1 MTGHV
6 CPECGTEREPTG
18 RPACTCALRA
28 DRSAEVAA
36 SEDFDPLRIRPYV
49 TLENR
54 ADLAAPGNPGD
65 LEGGDPGSTM
75 PLRPVAPPAEGDL
88 GAPMRPRPGATGLAA
103 DELGATVAFRAAPQG
118 ARGTVRPAQDGPQTN
133 PGRKGARGTAR
144 PAAHGPQTTDRPRR
158 PLLLALATTVAI
170 ATLGTAAFAG
180 GLFGG
185 DSDADATGPATAV
198 STAPDPATTSSTPSP
213 SAPEPT
219 RSTPRTSP
227 SPHKSSPSPSRTP
240 KASTSPSR
248 RPTTPSPTPSQV
260 TGTVDTPTAPVAPP
274 ATAPVLRRGDDG
286 PEVAELQD
294 RLAQLT
300 IYNGRVDGHF
310 GSKTENAVRTYQ
322 SYMGLESDPPGV
334 YGPETRSALEA
345 QTS

>member
-49 TLENR
+49 TLEDVGSR
-54 ADLAAPGNPGD
+54 ESA
-65 LEGGDPGSTM
+65 EGGDPAMTM
-75 PLRPVAPPAEGDL
+75 PLRPVPPHAGQGL
-88 GAPMRPRPGATGLAA
+88 GSPMRPGPGTTGLPA
-103 DELGATVAFRAAPQG
+103 DELGATAAFRATPQ
-118 ARGTVRPAQDGPQTN
+118 
-133 PGRKGARGTAR
+133 GARGTAR
-144 PAAHGPQTTDRPRR
+144 PATHDPQPTDRRRRR
-158 PLLLALATTVAI
+158 PLLLAALALA
-170 ATLGTAAFAG
+170 ATATIVAFAG
-180 GLFGG
+180 GSLFGG
-185 DSDADATGPATAV
+185 DSDTDATGPATTV
-198 STAPDPATTSSTPSP
+198 STAPDPATTSSSPSP
-213 SAPEPT
+213 TTPEPRT
-219 RSTPRTSP
+219 TPHTSP
-227 SPHKSSPSPSRTP
+227 SPRKSSPSPSRTP

-248 RPTTPSPTPSQV
+248 RPATPTPTPSQV
-260 TGTVDTPTAPVAPP
+260 TGTVDTTTAPAAPP
-274 ATAPVLRRGDDG
+274 ATAPVLRKGDDG
-286 PEVAELQD
+286 PEVTELQD

-300 IYNGRVDGHF
+300 IYNGRIDGHF

>member
-49 TLENR
+49 TLE
-54 ADLAAPGNPGD
+54 DLGSREGT
-65 LEGGDPGSTM
+65 EGGDPAMTM
-75 PLRPVAPPAEGDL
+75 PLRPVPTGPADDDF
-88 GAPMRPRPGATGLAA
+88 GATA
-103 DELGATVAFRAAPQG
+103 AFRTTPE
-118 ARGTVRPAQDGPQTN
+118 
-133 PGRKGARGTAR
+133 GARGTAR
-144 PAAHGPQTTDRPRR
+144 PATHNPQTTDRPRR
-158 PLLLALATTVAI
+158 RPLLLALAATVAI

-185 DSDADATGPATAV
+185 DSGTDATGPSTTV
-198 STAPDPATTSSTPSP
+198 STAPDPATTSSSPSP
-213 SAPEPT
+213 TTAEPRT
-219 RSTPRTSP
+219 TPHTSP
-227 SPHKSSPSPSRTP
+227 SPRKSSPSPSRTP

-248 RPTTPSPTPSQV
+248 RPATPTPTPSQV
-260 TGTVDTPTAPVAPP
+260 TGTVDTTTAPAAPP
-274 ATAPVLRRGDDG
+274 ATAPVLRKGDDG

-300 IYNGRVDGHF
+300 IYNGRIDGHF